1 MHLRRFSLL
10 FLNLRVGLALA
21 AAFSAVPAGAQSPG
35 SGLHCGDRPP
45 GSYAVVLDVSSSLRR
60 DRGSSD
66 ATEERYVDVLSLLT
80 GLLCQ
85 GETLQVHTFVP
96 SPRARTEAFDTLDA
110 GERSRQRLRKVVG
123 GSFRRDPLHTDL
135 HLAVRRIRDDLL
147 SRPGTRAVFL
157 LTDGSFFPHDYDPAD
172 RRVQN
177 IRDRLTDF
185 ASLADTL
192 IRDASPLFVVGI
204 GANDVEA
211 VDRDVG
217 VNWPQRGEDR
227 LWRRAGVDIDLKKA
241 TGDTLLKLVFGRRYT
256 LVDSLSLWTQLVGGP
271 GSVWA
276 DSLDYT
282 TGWGFSLSDLRDMS
296 IQHLVFL
303 PPAGGAARDCPPLR
317 ATHRNGD
324 PPLERVEIGLDH
336 DVMCSLQNPSREEVL
351 QLVTDSVKNFAFR
364 QHAHFQPVDGH
375 TPAHG
380 VHQLVVARAP
390 GECREDILARHFA
403 VGGAWPLQEET
414 RSYMEIIP
422 LSTRKRNDTL
432 SMVQYPESDCLVPN
446 FRLDQWERTAG
457 DYLFMYK
464 DRRGTWAQRRTLRQ
478 PEMRLVSVIFRPG
491 GFPFPP
497 DRLALVRICVASAGP
512 LAADEEMI
520 VQLADRRYVL
530 KPQNGAKLC
539 ERKVTL
545 QDSEQLYGFGG
556 VVLLR
561 TSDLSFGRVLLKE
574 KGVPS
579 SAAVRGQWIPL
590 RLQADGTLF
599 LSWSKLALLLITGAL
614 AQLAFIG
621 WTLWRTRPRLT
632 GARLLSMVLSVVLS
646 STLVL
651 VIGECF
657 EMVSA
662 TQIDGVSVPVPF
674 ALLVLVY
681 GMKLIAAA
689 MVPEAVEEI
698 FLNPG

>member
-1 MHLRRFSLL
+1 M
-10 FLNLRVGLALA
+10 
-21 AAFSAVPAGAQSPG
+21 
-35 SGLHCGDRPP
+35 CK
-45 GSYAVVLDVSSSLRR
+45 
-60 DRGSSD
+60 
-66 ATEERYVDVLSLLT
+66 LS
-80 GLLCQ
+80 
-85 GETLQVHTFVP
+85 
-96 SPRARTEAFDTLDA
+96 
-110 GERSRQRLRKVVG
+110 
-123 GSFRRDPLHTDL
+123 
-135 HLAVRRIRDDLL
+135 
-147 SRPGTRAVFL
+147 
-157 LTDGSFFPHDYDPAD
+157 
-172 RRVQN
+172 
-177 IRDRLTDF
+177 
-185 ASLADTL
+185 
-192 IRDASPLFVVGI
+192 
-204 GANDVEA
+204 
-211 VDRDVG
+211 DVG

-457 DYLFMYK
+457 DYLWPRGPTVRLRWSRMPSEPAPAGPTISPVAVSSARCAAPYGWGSGSAPASPAPPAPA
-464 DRRGTWAQRRTLRQ
+464 RGTRARAPPAPHAACPRR
-478 PEMRLVSVIFRPG
+478 
-491 GFPFPP
+491 
-497 DRLALVRICVASAGP
+497 A
-512 LAADEEMI
+512 
-520 VQLADRRYVL
+520 
-530 KPQNGAKLC
+530 
-539 ERKVTL
+539 
-545 QDSEQLYGFGG
+545 
-556 VVLLR
+556 
-561 TSDLSFGRVLLKE
+561 
-574 KGVPS
+574 
-579 SAAVRGQWIPL
+579 
-590 RLQADGTLF
+590 
-599 LSWSKLALLLITGAL
+599 
-614 AQLAFIG
+614 
-621 WTLWRTRPRLT
+621 
-632 GARLLSMVLSVVLS
+632 
-646 STLVL
+646 
-651 VIGECF
+651 
-657 EMVSA
+657 
-662 TQIDGVSVPVPF
+662 
-674 ALLVLVY
+674 
-681 GMKLIAAA
+681 
-689 MVPEAVEEI
+689 
-698 FLNPG
+698 